1 MAIEGAT
8 SARTVAKTLSWR
20 FFATGST
27 IIIGFLLTG
36 SWGTAFAVGVP
47 DVLIKSILY
56 FQHERVW
63 LSPSFQSVSRP
74 LLYKMVNWLQLIIF
88 LHDYLQLSW
97 KVIALTCTIL
107 IAYAVNGDAEVAF
120 KLGCS

>member
-74 LLYKMVNWLQLIIF
+74 LLYKM
-88 LHDYLQLSW
+88 LSW